1 MLPML
6 IDTQTLADRL
16 DDAELVVVDVSR
28 AENHLRG
35 HIPGA
40 RHLEIARIMASRPP
54 VMGLLPEISALE
66 TLLGE
71 LGISPEN
78 HVVAY
83 DEEANAK
90 ACRLLWTLE
99 ALGHA
104 RLSLLDGGLQAWLEE
119 GRPVERDRSATPEAT
134 YYTAKP
140 DPSRIADKA
149 YILSRLGEADT
160 RILDVRSPD
169 EYEGIDKRSL
179 RGGHIP
185 GAINIEWTQAIDRDR
200 GMRLRPADALRRHLE
215 SVDIRPEHEV
225 IVHCQTHQ
233 RSAHAYW
240 VLRHLGFERVRG
252 YPGSWSDWGN
262 DPETPIA
269 NER

>member
-1 MLPML
+1 MLPLL
-6 IDTQTLADRL
+6 IDTQTLADHL
-16 DDAELVVVDVSR
+16 DDPDLVVVDVSR
-28 AENHLRG
+28 AENHLQG

-40 RHLEIARIMASRPP
+40 RHLEIAQIMASRPP
-54 VMGLLPEISALE
+54 VMGLLPEVSALE
-66 TLLGE
+66 GLIGR
-71 LGISPEN
+71 LGITPES

-99 ALGHA
+99 ALGHG
-104 RLSLLDGGLQAWLEE
+104 RLSLLDRGLQAWLEA
-119 GRPVERDRSATPEAT
+119 GRPAEQRRAAVEAT
-134 YYTAKP
+134 HYAANP
-140 DPSRIADKA
+140 DPGRIADKA
-149 YILSRLGEADT
+149 YILSRLGETDT
-160 RILDVRSPD
+160 RILDVRSPA
-169 EYEGIDKRSL
+169 EYEGIDKRGM

-185 GAINIEWTQAIDRDR
+185 GAINIEWVQAIDRDR
-200 GMRLRPADALRRHLE
+200 GMRLRPADDLRRHLE
-215 SVDIRPEHEV
+215 AADIRPEHEV

-269 NER
+269 SER